1 MIITPTTTL
10 TSDTLTLPISLVFWA
25 YVAAYVIHIL
35 DEAMLG
41 ETFVAMVRQNFW
53 SAYEWKHFF
62 GFNTLLMSLIIASII
77 LYEIFGAAWIVLPL
91 IFVFQMTT
99 NGLWHLG
106 ATLITRRYS
115 PGLLTSLLYWMLFY
129 FVVRYSFLKGEI
141 SGPHFVI
148 AGLLGTLVT
157 VIMIGSFFV
166 IKQSRWSP

>member
-1 MIITPTTTL
+1 
-10 TSDTLTLPISLVFWA
+10 
-25 YVAAYVIHIL
+25 
-35 DEAMLG
+35 
-41 ETFVAMVRQNFW
+41 
-53 SAYEWKHFF
+53 
-62 GFNTLLMSLIIASII
+62 
-77 LYEIFGAAWIVLPL
+77 
-91 IFVFQMTT
+91 MTT

-157 VIMIGSFFV
+157 VIMVGSFFV
-166 IKQSRWSP
+166 IKQSRWSS